1 MTADG
6 STHPATG
13 CPTADDALETGT
25 IVLAC
30 DRVLF
35 DCDGVL
41 VASTTAGETA
51 WTQWATEHGLEPALV
66 LDGVHGRRSADTV
79 ALFLPP
85 ERRHDALARIEAIEI
100 TGVEQCTPIPGA
112 AALLTGLT
120 GEWAVVT
127 SATRALVGARLK
139 AAGLPQP
146 PVLITGDD
154 VDRGKPAPDG
164 YAEAARRL
172 GVPVHACAIV
182 EDSPTGIRAGRA
194 AGAGH
199 LLGVGE
205 TALATA
211 ARTVVKD
218 LSGVSWTG
226 DGLRV
231 EWSSL
236 LRPMST
242 SCSPASQARP
252 RRHSC

>member
-6 STHPATG
+6 GTRPAPG
-13 CPTADDALETGT
+13 RPTADESLETRT
-25 IVLAC
+25 IVLTC
-30 DRVLF
+30 DGVLF

-41 VASTTAGETA
+41 VASTAAGETA

-100 TGVEQCTPIPGA
+100 TGAERCTPVPGA
-112 AALLTGLT
+112 AALLAGLT
-120 GEWAVVT
+120 GQWAVVT
-127 SATRALVGARLK
+127 SATRALADARLK
-139 AAGLPQP
+139 AADLPQP

-154 VDRGKPAPDG
+154 VERGKPAPDG

-172 GVPVHACAIV
+172 GVRIHACTVV

-205 TALATA
+205 TALDTA
-211 ARTVVKD
+211 ARTVVTD

-236 LRPMST
+236 LRPTGT
-242 SCSPASQARP
+242 SCSPAP
-252 RRHSC
+252 